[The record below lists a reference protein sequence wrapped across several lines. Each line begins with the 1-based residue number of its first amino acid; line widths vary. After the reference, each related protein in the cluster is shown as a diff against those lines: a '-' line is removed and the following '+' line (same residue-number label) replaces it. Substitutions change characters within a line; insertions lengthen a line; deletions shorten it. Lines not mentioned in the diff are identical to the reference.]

1 MAGWM
6 INGFQSMVVLWCW
19 TVLVL
24 VHGLAYRSLRRPEPD
39 PLRPS
44 GPID

>member
-1 MAGWM
+1 MNA
-6 INGFQSMVVLWCW
+6 VLVCLAAWF
-19 TVLVL
+19 VLVL
-24 VHGLAYRSLRRPEPD
+24 VHGLMRSRGAAPQD